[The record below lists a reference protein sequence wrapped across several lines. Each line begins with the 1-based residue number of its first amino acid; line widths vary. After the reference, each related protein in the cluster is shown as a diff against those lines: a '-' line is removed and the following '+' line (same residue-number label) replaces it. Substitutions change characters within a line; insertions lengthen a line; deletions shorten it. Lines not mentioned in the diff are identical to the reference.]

1 MESYLARYQQGDCEQ
16 VWSELY
22 TLGAKVRRE
31 EIYPEAW
38 AVALETMRRV
48 RHNVEVVTP
57 RLEEVGYEFGY
68 EWLEEERPDVTEE
81 WVAWQPARDALPSAD
96 IAEQIQRFEELAG
109 PLPLSIRA
117 FYREVGEVNFFGR
130 QRSWER
136 LFEREKPHGHP
147 PSNLDP
153 LAVRGLHEDTCEDY
167 VSWQEAMQEQGGEAD
182 PYPLLIAVD
191 YELKYDVSGSGA
203 YEMEVP
209 NASADALLLGEWHQT
224 TFVNYLRICLHYGGL
239 PGLQY
244 ISHLL
249 PDELAYLRKD
259 LLSI

>member
-16 VWSELY
+16 VWDELDA
-22 TLGAKVRRE
+22 LGVKVFRE

-48 RHNVEVVTP
+48 RHNVEVVMP

-81 WVAWQPARDALPSAD
+81 WVARQPARNALPSFD

-130 QRSWER
+130 QRSWEQ
-136 LFEREKPHGHP
+136 LFEREKPGRRRCR
-147 PSNLDP
+147 SKGKRQD
-153 LAVRGLHEDTCEDY
+153 
-167 VSWQEAMQEQGGEAD
+167 
-182 PYPLLIAVD
+182 
-191 YELKYDVSGSGA
+191 
-203 YEMEVP
+203 
-209 NASADALLLGEWHQT
+209 
-224 TFVNYLRICLHYGGL
+224 RIR
-239 PGLQY
+239 
-244 ISHLL
+244 S
-249 PDELAYLRKD
+249 
-259 LLSI
+259 

>member
-22 TLGAKVRRE
+22 ALGAEIHRE
-31 EIYPEAW
+31 EIYPEAL

-48 RHNVEVVTP
+48 RHNVEVVMP
-57 RLEEVGYEFGY
+57 RLEELGYEFGY
-68 EWLEEERPDVTEE
+68 AWLEEERPDVTEE
-81 WVAWQPARDALPSAD
+81 WVVWQPARYALPSAD
-96 IAEQIQRFEELAG
+96 IVEQIQWFEELAG

-117 FYREVGEVNFFGR
+117 FYREVEEVNFFGR
-130 QRSWER
+130 QRSWEQ
-136 LFEREKPHGHP
+136 LIEREKPHGHP

-167 VSWQEAMQEQGGEAD
+167 ISWREAMQEQGGEAE

-191 YELKYDVSGSGA
+191 YELKYDVSGSEA

-209 NASADALLLGEWHQT
+209 NAAADGMLLHEWHQT
-224 TFVNYLRICLHYGGL
+224 TFVNYLRICLRYAGL
-239 PGLQY
+239 PGLERIQAH
-244 ISHLL
+244 ISEELSYLTHDLL
-249 PDELAYLRKD
+249 PF
-259 LLSI
+259 